1 MKPCLR
7 RLSISAIRLFISS
20 PHHRNKNSNI
30 HSDVNY
36 VRRKLQKVDVYILLY
51 PTRYLH
57 T

>member
-20 PHHRNKNSNI
+20 HHRNKNSNI